1 MEQTLDFKVIFY
13 LIRKNI
19 AWVIVASILGATIAF
34 LFSKYMLDERFTST
48 AEVYISNSQGL
59 QGEIDA
65 GDLSAARSMAS
76 TYRIILQSDKAKALL
91 KEALAKNQTYINSK
105 YKSSYSYSVSVRDE
119 SEVLKITVTSRE
131 PDLSAEVCNEMINV
145 SETLI
150 GEIFSDSG
158 RSHSLGSAKP
168 NPNPTSPNVKSNMFM
183 GAIIGLVIASAL
195 FVLWA
200 LLDNRVKDEAD
211 FISKVKIP
219 VLGEVP
225 SIHENTELKD
235 GYYYAYSKKQDN

>member
-19 AWVIVASILGATIAF
+19 AWILLAAVIGTMVAF
-34 LFSKYMLDERFTST
+34 LFSKYMLVEKFSSS

-76 TYRIILQSDKAKALL
+76 TYRIILQSDKAKAML
-91 KEALAKNQTYINSK
+91 KEALAKNQTYIDSQYRNS
-105 YKSSYSYSVSVRDE
+105 YAYSVAVREE
-119 SEVLKITVTSRE
+119 SEVLRILVTSRD
-131 PDLSAEVCNEMINV
+131 PYLSAEVCNEMITV

-158 RSHSLGSAKP
+158 RAHSLGSAKP
-168 NPNPTSPNVKSNMFM
+168 NLTPSSPNVESNMVI
-183 GAIIGLVIASAL
+183 GAFLGALFSIAL
-195 FVLWA
+195 FVFVA

-211 FISKVKIP
+211 FVEKVKIP

-225 SIHENTELKD
+225 SIHENTDIKD

>member
-19 AWVIVASILGATIAF
+19 AWIIVASILGATIAF

-91 KEALAKNQTYINSK
+91 KEALAKNETYINSP
-105 YKSSYSYSVSVRDE
+105 YKSSYSYSVSVREE
-119 SEVLKITVTSRE
+119 SEVLRITVSSRD

-168 NPNPTSPNVKSNMFM
+168 NNTPTSPNVQSNMFM
-183 GAIIGLVIASAL
+183 GGIIGLVIASAL
-195 FVLWA
+195 FVLLA
-200 LLDNRVKDEAD
+200 LLDNRVKDEGD
-211 FISKVKIP
+211 FVAKVKIP

-225 SIHENTELKD
+225 SIHENTDLKD

>member
-19 AWVIVASILGATIAF
+19 IWIILAAVIGATAAF
-34 LFSKYMLDERFTST
+34 LFSKFMLDEKYTSS

-59 QGEIDA
+59 RSEIDA

-91 KEALAKNQTYINSK
+91 KEALAKNQTYINASN
-105 YKSSYSYSVSVRDE
+105 KSYTYSVSVRDE
-119 SEVLKITVTSRE
+119 SEVLKISVSSFN
-131 PDLSAEVCNEMINV
+131 PNLSAEVCNEMVNV
-145 SETLI
+145 SEMLI

-168 NPNPTSPNVKSNMFM
+168 SAKPSSPDIESNMFM
-183 GAIIGLVIASAL
+183 GVLIGLFVSSAL
-195 FVLWA
+195 FVLGA

-211 FISKVKIP
+211 FVSKVKIP

-225 SIHENTELKD
+225 SIHENTDLKD